1 MTKKNYNEEENE
13 SLLEPYNKQQQKQSI
28 TTSNRSDQK
37 YGINNANKQFTL
49 NNKRSV
55 NGEEID
61 EEEFVEDT
69 IFFKFKLNNKQRNS
83 IRLFVQIVSL
93 VILAGYLISIN
104 ALYFSTSAR
113 SIIFYP
119 PIINSTTDSGSVSPT
134 STPIPI
140 TTTTT
145 TTTTPTSI
153 LQETLTTS
161 SYDSSAE
168 IQTLNG
174 GTFNIKYFFYF
185 STFDILLLS
194 YFISLFWLLL
204 IFSDNY
210 IYHIVSYIMT
220 IVALIY
226 NVIKSYFTITQIISI
241 NNNITTSSSISN
253 EIYNGSDSYLPESS
267 PLFNSLKVR
276 EMIIII
282 VLVGIPLMV
291 LFLIL
296 HIITLQLSFKKFKRL
311 SEKEKQFYNQ
321 SAEEKRLNKKVDVKH
336 SNLKRLIQLSRPE
349 LPIILAA
356 MVALVFSSLT
366 SLAMPYFFGSI
377 VQVVATTHSFNN
389 LNSSTLALVIIFV
402 IGSISTLVRSWLFY
416 LAGQK
421 FVARIRRNLF
431 SSIIHQEIGYF
442 DQCRTGELLSRL
454 SSDSQVI
461 QNSVTVN
468 ISMLFRYSIQ
478 IIGSIILLFITNW
491 RLTLLMLG
499 IVPVLAISTVFY
511 GKKIKQLGK
520 QFQDEL
526 AKSSTTGEEV
536 ISNIRTVRSF
546 SKEQK
551 FIDIYSKDIN
561 GSYLIGKSLA
571 VATGVFSGIVFL
583 VAQLAIVLIVYV
595 GARQVLDGTLST
607 GDLTSF
613 LLYTLS
619 LAMSLAFISSLM
631 TDFLKAIGSSDRIFE
646 IFDRVP
652 LINVSG
658 GKQIQNPLGEI
669 ELKDVEFS
677 YPTRPNN
684 SVLKGL
690 NLKLKKGTITALVG
704 PSGGGKST
712 VIAMVERFYD
722 PNSGSITFDGIDIK
736 DLDPVW
742 YRGIIGYVSQ
752 EPVLF
757 AGTIKEN
764 ITFGNDKATM
774 EEIISAA
781 EKANAHS
788 FIEEFENGY
797 DTVVGERGV
806 RLSGG
811 QKQRVAIA
819 RAMIQN
825 PMILLLDEATSAL
838 DAESEYLVKQAI
850 DEIMKDRTVVVIAHR
865 LSTVINANTVVV
877 INQGKI
883 EEMGTHKELLNNPD
897 GIYHNLV
904 KRQLSSDD

>member
-1 MTKKNYNEEENE
+1 MTKKNFKDEEENE
-13 SLLEPYNKQQQKQSI
+13 SLLEAYNSNSNINSSNNKQSI
-28 TTSNRSDQK
+28 STTNRSDQK
-37 YGINNANKQFTL
+37 YGINNANKQFSL
-49 NNKRSV
+49 NNKKSI
-55 NGEEID
+55 NGEDID
-61 EEEFVEDT
+61 EEELVQDT
-69 IFFKFKLNNKQRNS
+69 LFFKFKLDNKQRNS

-119 PIINSTTDSGSVSPT
+119 PINTDSGSVSPT
-134 STPIPI
+134 PTPNHITLLQTSTES
-140 TTTTT
+140 TV
-145 TTTTPTSI
+145 
-153 LQETLTTS
+153 TTS
-161 SYDSSAE
+161 SYDSSE
-168 IQTLNG
+168 IEALNG
-174 GTFNIKYFFYF
+174 GTFNMKYFFYF

-210 IYHIVSYIMT
+210 IYHVVSYIMT

-226 NVIKSYFTITQIISI
+226 NVIKSYFTITQILSI
-241 NNNITTSSSISN
+241 NKDIITTTSN
-253 EIYNGSDSYLPESS
+253 EIYMGSDSYIPETS
-267 PLFNSLKVR
+267 PLLNSLKVR
-276 EMIIII
+276 EMIIVI

-291 LFLIL
+291 LFLML
-296 HIITLQLSFKKFKRL
+296 HLITLQLSYKKHKRL

-321 SAEEKRLNKKVDVKH
+321 AAEEKRLNKKVEVKH

-389 LNSSTLALVIIFV
+389 LNSSTLGLVIIFV
-402 IGSISTLVRSWLFY
+402 VGSVATLVRSWLFY

-431 SSIIHQEIGYF
+431 SSIIQQEIGYF

-551 FIDIYSKDIN
+551 FIDLYSKDIN
-561 GSYLIGKSLA
+561 GSFLIGKSLA

-652 LINVSG
+652 AINVSG
-658 GKQIQNPLGEI
+658 GKQIPNPLGEI
-669 ELKDVEFS
+669 ELKDIEFS

-684 SVLKGL
+684 NVLKGL

-712 VIAMVERFYD
+712 VIAMIERFYD
-722 PNSGSITFDGIDIK
+722 PNSGSITFDGVDIK
-736 DLDPVW
+736 ELDPVW

-757 AGTIKEN
+757 AGSIKDN
-764 ITFGNDKATM
+764 ITFGNDSASM
-774 EEIISAA
+774 DEIISAA

-797 DTVVGERGV
+797 DTIVGERGV

-811 QKQRVAIA
+811 QKQRIAIA

-897 GIYHNLV
+897 GTYHNLV
-904 KRQLSSDD
+904 KRQLSSDE

>member
-1 MTKKNYNEEENE
+1 MTKKNYNDEENE

-28 TTSNRSDQK
+28 STTNRSDQK
-37 YGINNANKQFTL
+37 YGINNANKQFSL
-49 NNKRSV
+49 NNKRSI

-61 EEEFVEDT
+61 EEELIEDT

-119 PIINSTTDSGSVSPT
+119 PINNTDSGSVSPT
-134 STPIPI
+134 P
-140 TTTTT
+140 
-145 TTTTPTSI
+145 TPTPSPST
-153 LQETLTTS
+153 LLLETLSETT
-161 SYDSSAE
+161 SYDSSE
-168 IQTLNG
+168 IETLNG
-174 GTFNIKYFFYF
+174 GTFNMKYFFYF

-210 IYHIVSYIMT
+210 IYHIISYIMT

-226 NVIKSYFTITQIISI
+226 NVIKSYFTITQILSI
-241 NNNITTSSSISN
+241 NKNIVASSTSTSN
-253 EIYNGSDSYLPESS
+253 EIYSGSDSYLPYSS
-267 PLFNSLKVR
+267 PLFDSLKVR
-276 EMIIII
+276 EIIIVI

-291 LFLIL
+291 LFLVL
-296 HIITLQLSFKKFKRL
+296 HIITLQLSFKKYKRL

-431 SSIIHQEIGYF
+431 SSIIQQEIGYF

-478 IIGSIILLFITNW
+478 IIGSVILLFITNW

-499 IVPVLAISTVFY
+499 IVPVLAISTVVY

-551 FIDIYSKDIN
+551 FIDLYSKDIN

-652 LINVSG
+652 AINVSG
-658 GKQIQNPLGEI
+658 GRQIQNPLGEI

-712 VIAMVERFYD
+712 VIAMIERFYD

-736 DLDPVW
+736 ELDPIW

-764 ITFGNDKATM
+764 ITFGNDNATM

-883 EEMGTHKELLNNPD
+883 EEMGTHKELLNNLD
-897 GIYHNLV
+897 GTYHNLV